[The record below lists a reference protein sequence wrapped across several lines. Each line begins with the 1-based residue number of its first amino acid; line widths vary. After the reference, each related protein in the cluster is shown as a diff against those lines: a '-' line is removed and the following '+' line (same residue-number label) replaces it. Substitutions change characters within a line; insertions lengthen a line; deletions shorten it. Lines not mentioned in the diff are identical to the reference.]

1 MSELVGVIQQ
11 IVQNTI
17 QAMKP
22 ADMATGTVI
31 SASPLSVQPDIHM
44 PPLPEKALILT
55 DTVRERIVD
64 VQGGD
69 GRVVVREGLRSGDK
83 VLMLRVQNGQRYLI
97 LSKIT

>member
-11 IVQNTI
+11 IVQNTV

-22 ADMATGTVI
+22 ADIATGTVI

-64 VQGGD
+64 VQRGEGGA
-69 GRVVVREGLRSGDK
+69 GRLRWDRKEGSWRWGSCSH
-83 VLMLRVQNGQRYLI
+83 R
-97 LSKIT
+97 